1 MTDRTRV
8 AVLGGGVGAMTAA
21 FALSELDPSGKKF
34 DITVYQLGWRLGGKT
49 ASGRNAEFGERIE
62 EHGLHIWAGF
72 YDNAFTVLRA
82 ALIALDRPPGTP
94 QATIETTF
102 ERQNQIFLTEHHND
116 QWLPWPVWLEPD
128 LDEHVYPGRDSLFTP
143 PGPIAPPL
151 SQIIRR
157 MIDDIEGAHA
167 EIIQHWPG
175 NPVKES
181 SGPIAKLEDSINHLV
196 HAQPTKRKRSD
207 GHPLLGLAG
216 HFIESIENDLGSLH
230 DAISNGA
237 HHLLNEYHDLIHG
250 KLFAEGVATDF
261 RRFLI
266 TADLGLSLIKGLLK
280 HDCIRKGLKV
290 LDPIEFRDFLNGDKP
305 ISPKTDSAYVRA
317 MYDYAFAYRDG
328 STPSLSACAAVEG
341 MIRLT
346 QTYKGAFFYKATAGM
361 GDTIFTPIYQ
371 VLQKRGVKFKFFHE
385 VTKLELTKDKDLIGK
400 IHLNKQVELTDQAA
414 EYQPLKNVKGLDS
427 WPSEPLWEQ
436 LVDGKKLQA
445 DGVDFEDLADPLP
458 TGLPTTKVLGE
469 DFDEV
474 VLGISVAALKNICG
488 ELIEADN
495 AWSAMVD
502 NLGTNRTQAFQLW
515 LDCNLADLGGR
526 YVEPPIPP
534 NHEKLGPQL
543 GPILT
548 SYTKPFDTYC
558 DMSQLLP
565 AEDWAQPEPQS
576 VAYFCSSMPES
587 DSPDHQE
594 AANEVVKANAMDWMK
609 SELFRLWP
617 NIKSGDDFDWNLLYS
632 PGDLEGEKRFDEQ
645 FWQANINLT
654 ERYVL
659 ALPDTLKYRL
669 EPGQSG
675 FDNLYLAGD
684 WTRVP
689 EINAGCVEVATM
701 SGLAAASALADVDI
715 PVASWDHT
723 GKKNHVHHAHI
734 EQNGPQFA
742 NYGGWISLPPPPSV
756 AEDAEFYAWA
766 LKADKGKLQTFLDG
780 SINKPLHSKR
790 FKPLLSKVFFM
801 IVKANR
807 LYPEPAPYRSE
818 GTMSETDM
826 GFWILAGCFNGHDLL
841 PEKIGWVPAY
851 LFVDNAFATASGRE
865 IWGFPKFVSQISTPD
880 KPRSEGPFSAS
891 ATVIKHFDSSE
902 SAELQSLLTVVGH
915 DVTFTGKEGSGI
927 ELFKHLLEDDHSGDG
942 LDQHM
947 RRHSIFPGID
957 GTEVPVFFLKQF
969 RSACSESLACY
980 QEVLA
985 GGLELKTLSDIG
997 LLEGEWS
1004 LTFGDSD
1011 SLPFIKELGLG
1022 VPTSGE
1028 LKLQSS
1034 MAIWGAM
1041 DFLVSEARN
1050 L

>member
-21 FALSELDPSGKKF
+21 FALSELDPDGKKF

-82 ALIALDRPPGTP
+82 ALIALNRPPGTP
-94 QATIETTF
+94 QATIDTTF
-102 ERQNQIFLTEHHND
+102 ERQNQIFLTEHHDDN
-116 QWLPWPVWLEPD
+116 WLPWPVWLEPD
-128 LDEHVYPGRDSLFTP
+128 QDPNLYPGRDSLFSP
-143 PGPIAPPL
+143 PGSIAPPL
-151 SQIIRR
+151 SEIIRR

-167 EIIQHWPG
+167 EVLDHWSG
-175 NPVKES
+175 DPVEES
-181 SGPIAKLEDSINHLV
+181 RGPIAKLAESLSHLI
-196 HAQPTKRKRSD
+196 HAQPTKRKQAQ

-216 HFIESIENDLGSLH
+216 HLIESIEKDLGSLH
-230 DAISNGA
+230 DALSKGT
-237 HHLLNEYHDLIHG
+237 HQLLTEYHDLIHG
-250 KLFAEGVATDF
+250 KLFEQGLTTDF

-266 TADLGLSLIKGLLK
+266 TADLGLSLIKGLLR

-317 MYDYAFAYRDG
+317 MYDYAFAYKDG

-341 MIRLT
+341 IIRLT

-371 VLQKRGVKFKFFHE
+371 VLENRGVTFKFFHE

-400 IHLNKQVELTDQAA
+400 IHLNRQVELTDPAV

-436 LVDGKKLQA
+436 LVDGAKLQA

-458 TGLPTTKVLGE
+458 AGIPETKVLGE
-469 DFDEV
+469 DFDQV
-474 VLGISVAALKNICG
+474 VLGISVAALKGICG
-488 ELIEADN
+488 ELIEADHV
-495 AWSAMVD
+495 WSDMVD

-515 LDCNLADLGGR
+515 LDCKLTDLGGR

-534 NHEKLGPQL
+534 NHQKMAPQL

-565 AEDWAQPEPQS
+565 AEEWAQPAPQS

-587 DSPDHQE
+587 DSPDHQQ
-594 AANEVVKANAMDWMK
+594 AANDAVKVNAMDWMK
-609 SELFRLWP
+609 SELGRLWP
-617 NIKSGDDFDWNLLYS
+617 NINSGDDFNWNLLHS
-632 PGDLEGEKRFDEQ
+632 PSGLEGEKRFDEQ

-659 ALPDTLKYRL
+659 ALPDTLRFRL

-701 SGLAAASALADVDI
+701 SGLAAASALSGVDI
-715 PVASWDHT
+715 PVASWDHS
-723 GKKNHVHHAHI
+723 GKKIVAEQVHV
-734 EQNGPQFA
+734 EENGPQFA

-756 AEDAEFYAWA
+756 CDDAEFYAWG
-766 LKADKGKLQTFLDG
+766 LNADKEKVQTFLDG
-780 SINKPLHSKR
+780 SINQPLHGKR
-790 FKPLLSKVFFM
+790 FKPLFSKVFFM
-801 IVKANR
+801 IVKANS
-807 LYPEPAPYRSE
+807 LYPEPAPYCSE

-826 GFWILAGCFNGHDLL
+826 GFWILAGCFKDHDLI

-880 KPRSEGPFSAS
+880 SQQSEGPFSAS
-891 ATVIKHFDSSE
+891 ATVIKKFDSSE
-902 SAELQSLLTVVGH
+902 SAELQSLLTVVGQN
-915 DVTFTGKEGSGI
+915 VKFTGKDDSGI
-927 ELFKHLLEDDHSGDG
+927 ELFKHLLEDEQSGDV
-942 LDQHM
+942 LDHHN
-947 RRHSIFPGID
+947 RRHTILPSVD

-969 RSACSESLACY
+969 RSADSEALACY
-980 QEVLA
+980 QEVLS
-985 GGLELKTLSDIG
+985 GGLELTKLNDIG
-997 LLEGEWS
+997 LLEGQWS
-1004 LTFGDSD
+1004 LKFGDYD
-1011 SLPFIKELGLG
+1011 SLPFINDLGLG
-1022 VPTSGE
+1022 TPIGGE
-1028 LKLQSS
+1028 LSLHSS
-1034 MAIWGAM
+1034 MAIWGTM
-1041 DFLVSEARN
+1041 DFLVSKAKE